1 MAARHPKQD
10 TSDTVEVRSPRRPE
24 IAERRASS
32 RFAFS
37 ATAEV
42 TELRSKAKIKGR
54 SSDLGFGGCYVD
66 SINTFAE
73 GARVELRLTREN
85 YSFEAVGV
93 VIYAHTGMGMG
104 IAFTEVKTD
113 QVELLQEWVREL
125 SGELGP
131 PAGPAET
138 PPGVRQ
144 EAQQSD
150 RLVLNQLIAL
160 LIRKRVLTEAE
171 GTALLRD
178 LFY

>member
-1 MAARHPKQD
+1 MAARHFKGD
-10 TSDTVEVRSPRRPE
+10 TSNIGGASPTPQAQM
-24 IAERRASS
+24 AERRAGS

-37 ATAEV
+37 ASAEV
-42 TELRSKAKIKGR
+42 TELRSKATIKGR

-73 GARVELRLTREN
+73 GARVELRLAREN
-85 YSFEAVGV
+85 HSFEAVGV

-104 IAFTEVKTD
+104 IAFTDVKTD
-113 QVELLQEWVREL
+113 QVEHLQEWVREL
-125 SGELGP
+125 SGELAP
-131 PAGPAET
+131 PASPAET
-138 PPGVRQ
+138 PDVRQ
-144 EAQQSD
+144 GAQQGD

>member
-1 MAARHPKQD
+1 MAARPPKRD
-10 TSDTVEVRSPRRPE
+10 TSGTVEVSSPRRPQ
-24 IAERRASS
+24 IAERRAGS

-37 ATAEV
+37 ASAEV
-42 TELRSKAKIKGR
+42 TELRSKATIKGR

-73 GARVELRLTREN
+73 GARVELHLARAN
-85 YSFEAVGV
+85 HSFEAVGV

-104 IAFTEVKTD
+104 IAFTEIKTD

-125 SGELGP
+125 SGELVP
-131 PAGPAET
+131 PASPAET
-138 PPGVRQ
+138 PDVRQ
-144 EAQQSD
+144 EAQQGD

-178 LFY
+178 LFN